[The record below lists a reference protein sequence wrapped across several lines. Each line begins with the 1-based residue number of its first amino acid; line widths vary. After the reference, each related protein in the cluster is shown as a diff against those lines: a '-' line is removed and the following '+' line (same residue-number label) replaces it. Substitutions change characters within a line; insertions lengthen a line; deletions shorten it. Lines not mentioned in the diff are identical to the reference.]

1 MDKLEKLV
9 QKIRGIGESYLMF
22 SGGLDSCAV
31 LGASVKA
38 GVKVIPVWINNG
50 FGRADEQDIR
60 QQAKYITQ
68 QELSVIVINPEK
80 DVVINPVDRCFFCKS
95 QIIQGIK
102 MLGNQVAIMD
112 GTTGSDN
119 GYRPGRKALLQY
131 GVISPLADL
140 DISSAEAGEMALHMG
155 ADAELASLESCMA
168 TRFNY
173 AIPLEKK
180 HMDIVRGIERLVIDR
195 TRDYHVRC
203 RFDDADHL
211 RIELSQQESFCA
223 FNDEDFRNSVLALGE
238 KVALFTTID
247 LKPSRPN
254 AYDKRIKK

>member
-50 FGRADEQDIR
+50 FGRADEEDIR
-60 QQAKYITQ
+60 QQAKYLSQ
-68 QELSVIVINPEK
+68 QELNVIVINPDKE
-80 DVVINPVDRCFFCKS
+80 VVINPVNRCFFCKS

-102 MLGNQVAIMD
+102 MLGNEVTIMD

-119 GYRPGRKALLQY
+119 GYRPGIKALLEH
-131 GVISPLADL
+131 GVVSPLADL
-140 DISSAEAGEMALHMG
+140 GITSAEARDMALHMG
-155 ADAELASLESCMA
+155 ANAELAHLESCMA

-173 AIPLEKK
+173 SMPLEKK
-180 HMDIVRGIERLVIDR
+180 HMDIVRGIERMVIDA
-195 TRDYHVRC
+195 TKDYNVRC
-203 RFDDADHL
+203 RFDDVDHL
-211 RIELSQQESFCA
+211 RIELSQQDSFCA

-254 AYDKRIKK
+254 VYDKRIKK